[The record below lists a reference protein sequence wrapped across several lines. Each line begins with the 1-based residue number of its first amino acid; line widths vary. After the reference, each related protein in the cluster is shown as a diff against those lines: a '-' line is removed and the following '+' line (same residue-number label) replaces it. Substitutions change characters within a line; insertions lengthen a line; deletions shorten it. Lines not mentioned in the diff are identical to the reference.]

1 MTPPA
6 NRLRRD
12 RASPGVDPA
21 PIRYSWLDFIALIFY
36 LCAVI
41 GFWLMLLP
49 SVAIL
54 DKHED
59 KVQFLARGLKFY
71 NPLQVGALGII
82 LFTGAFQLT
91 ELKAAYRETFVKQL
105 AFKLGVKLFFAFLLV
120 LFSVYQALGIG
131 HRFVRRYEGGDT
143 VTAPELDSIVRR
155 LKSANWC
162 ILLLTAITLWL
173 GLRLRY

>member
-1 MTPPA
+1 M
-6 NRLRRD
+6 LL
-12 RASPGVDPA
+12 
-21 PIRYSWLDFIALIFY
+21 SWLHLIALIVYFG
-36 LCAVI
+36 AIV

-71 NPLQVGALGII
+71 NPLQVGSLGIL

-91 ELKAAYRETFVKQL
+91 ELKAAYREAFVKQL
-105 AFKLGVKLFFAFLLV
+105 GFNLLVKLIFAFLLV
-120 LFSVYQALGIG
+120 IFSVYQALGVG
-131 HRFVRRYEGGDT
+131 HRFVRRQEGGET
-143 VTAPELDSIVRR
+143 VTRAELGSIIRR

-162 ILLLTAITLWL
+162 ILILAAITLWL
-173 GLRLRY
+173 GIRLRA